1 MVTRRKFIYEG
12 SLGMMGSYFLPS
24 FLIEDAEGMIM
35 TVSGLINP
43 ADLKFTLTHEHV
55 MVDFIGAGK
64 VSKDRYDAGEVVKTA
79 LPFLQEIKKMG
90 CNTFVDCTP
99 AYLGRDAKVLKK
111 LSDSTGLN
119 IITNTGFYAAVNE
132 KYLPDFVY
140 NETTQQIAE
149 RWINEWK
156 NGIEGTGIKPGFIK
170 TSVDSAPLSSTQVK
184 IITAAAITHL
194 QTGLTIA
201 VHTGNGEA
209 ARQQLDILQK
219 NGVAASARIWVHAQS
234 ESNTNYHIEA
244 AKKGSWISFDGV
256 NEKSRDT
263 HINFLQVMKKQGL
276 LEKVLASQDSG
287 WYHVG
292 EVNGGNFNSY
302 SYIITG
308 FIPALKKTGFTQAE
322 IDQLFITNPAK
333 ALAIRIRKFK

>member
-12 SLGMMGSYFLPS
+12 SLVMMGSFFLPS
-24 FLIEDAEGMIM
+24 FLIEDSEGMIM

-43 ADLKFTLTHEHV
+43 AGLKFTLIHEHI
-55 MVDFIGAGK
+55 MVDFTGAAK
-64 VSKDRYDAGEVVKTA
+64 VSKDRYNAEEVVKTA
-79 LPFLQEIKKMG
+79 LPFLLEIKKMG

-99 AYLGRDAKVLKK
+99 AYLGRDVKVLKK
-111 LSDSTGLN
+111 LSEATGLN

-140 NETTQQIAE
+140 NETASQIAE

-170 TSVDSAPLSSTQVK
+170 TSVDSAPLSSTQIK
-184 IITAAAITHL
+184 IITAAAIAHL

-201 VHTGNGEA
+201 IHTGNGEA

-256 NEKSRDT
+256 NEMSRDT
-263 HINFLQVMKKQGL
+263 HINFLQVMKKEGL
-276 LEKVLASQDSG
+276 LEKVLVSQDSG

-302 SYIITG
+302 SYIITS

-333 ALAIRIRKFK
+333 ALVIKIRKFK